1 MAGMTERPAG
11 PVDTSAAPRLALEGE
26 ATDEASVRALVDD
39 LRSSGYRVRD
49 IAPVPESLA
58 VARSGEVVVIRVSS
72 VVDAGDA
79 VRLALRGFGL
89 VVVGLADRATLDLLY
104 DDLRRFGR
112 LDVRTTAAPD
122 ALQALD
128 AEERA
133 VLACLAE
140 GMTLGEA
147 ATSLHLSRRTA
158 DRRLSAARRKLGVA
172 TTIQAL
178 SRFRGSA

>member
-1 MAGMTERPAG
+1 MAPRPAR
-11 PVDTSAAPRLALEGE
+11 PTDRHDPHDPPRIALE
-26 ATDEASVRALVDD
+26 AHAADDAALRAVVDD
-39 LRSSGYRVRD
+39 LLTTGHRVRQG
-49 IAPVPESLA
+49 PL
-58 VARSGEVVVIRVSS
+58 SGPGAADAGPADVVVIRVSS
-72 VVDAGDA
+72 VADAGDA

-89 VVVGLADRATLDLLY
+89 VVVGRADRATLDLLY

-112 LDVRTTAAPD
+112 LDVRTTATPD
-122 ALQALD
+122 ALEVLD
-128 AEERA
+128 ADERA

-147 ATSLHLSRRTA
+147 ASSLHLSRRTA